1 MGRIMGKKIINI
13 LIEILLFVFI
23 LAIML
28 GLILKNPIYNL
39 DEIWN
44 YNFAH
49 EIVRGLIPYKDIN
62 MVITPLFPYLIAGL
76 LKIFGDELI
85 VFRVIEALLMTSIF
99 FITYKILS
107 KIQGKKLYSI
117 ISVLLIIELYKDYIA
132 LDYNFL
138 CLFFV
143 LIIILIEINQ
153 IDKNNNDTILNK
165 KTDKSNSDVALNKQV
180 GPSNEKIILDKKIEI
195 LIGVLAALTI
205 CTKQTIGIFI
215 SLVSMIEPFLIN
227 CNNNNR
233 KSALKRSLLRLL
245 GIISVCILFAICLIL
260 TKSFNDFINYAVLGI
275 KTFNNYLG
283 YENVLGSE
291 HFYIRLIAAIFPVYF
306 VVSTVFLIILRIDL
320 IKNKVEVVKYKNI
333 ILKMICL
340 KVMGDGLLII
350 IYPISDEQHFLIGI
364 YVLIIEF
371 LAIIGCLLN
380 KEKIKY
386 CITTIEIIFICLLV
400 YNLTGMTK
408 INFETYIKSNKITE
422 LKHYHFIPS
431 YNQNE
436 MPIKL
441 LSDFIIKNEQ
451 KGYNVKI
458 VDSMAA
464 IFKIPIDSY
473 DKNYDLPQVGNI
485 GKDGEDGLIKEI
497 ENSHN
502 TMYLILDDEYS
513 QNWQALNKT
522 INYIKENCEEKGK
535 IAFYKVYYKK

>member
-1 MGRIMGKKIINI
+1 MGKKIINI

-99 FITYKILS
+99 FITYKILN

-117 ISVLLIIELYKDYIA
+117 ISVLIIIELYKDYIA

-380 KEKIKY
+380 REKIKY

-408 INFETYIKSNKITE
+408 INFETYIKSNKIAE

-522 INYIKENCEEKGK
+522 INYIKENCEEKGE

>member
-1 MGRIMGKKIINI
+1 MEKKIINI

-49 EIVRGLIPYKDIN
+49 EIVRGLMPYKDIN

-99 FITYKILS
+99 FITYKILN

-227 CNNNNR
+227 CNNNN
-233 KSALKRSLLRLL
+233 
-245 GIISVCILFAICLIL
+245 
-260 TKSFNDFINYAVLGI
+260 
-275 KTFNNYLG
+275 
-283 YENVLGSE
+283 
-291 HFYIRLIAAIFPVYF
+291 
-306 VVSTVFLIILRIDL
+306 
-320 IKNKVEVVKYKNI
+320 
-333 ILKMICL
+333 
-340 KVMGDGLLII
+340 
-350 IYPISDEQHFLIGI
+350 
-364 YVLIIEF
+364 
-371 LAIIGCLLN
+371 
-380 KEKIKY
+380 
-386 CITTIEIIFICLLV
+386 
-400 YNLTGMTK
+400 
-408 INFETYIKSNKITE
+408 
-422 LKHYHFIPS
+422 
-431 YNQNE
+431 
-436 MPIKL
+436 
-441 LSDFIIKNEQ
+441 
-451 KGYNVKI
+451 
-458 VDSMAA
+458 
-464 IFKIPIDSY
+464 
-473 DKNYDLPQVGNI
+473 
-485 GKDGEDGLIKEI
+485 
-497 ENSHN
+497 
-502 TMYLILDDEYS
+502 
-513 QNWQALNKT
+513 
-522 INYIKENCEEKGK
+522 
-535 IAFYKVYYKK
+535 